1 MSDDVYFNE
10 PGYEGEAGTVEGE
23 KKNEAYSNIVR
34 YANIKFAMLDNIRNP
49 PKGFETIIKRHFYLK
64 KEEIM
69 KEVKKWIK
77 YAEVREANYT
87 GLINDHNR
95 NWCDSFKKSKTAYL
109 EMLKTAINDLE
120 TELNSIPA
128 PSYKELKLKK

>member
-1 MSDDVYFNE
+1 
-10 PGYEGEAGTVEGE
+10 
-23 KKNEAYSNIVR
+23 
-34 YANIKFAMLDNIRNP
+34 MLDNIRNP

-87 GLINDHNR
+87 GLINDHNSNIIIIFIFNLFNHSR
-95 NWCDSFKKSKTAYL
+95 IYISFSN
-109 EMLKTAINDLE
+109 E
-120 TELNSIPA
+120 
-128 PSYKELKLKK
+128 